1 MLECQLYKF
10 ILMKELE
17 KTKRISIA
25 AVLTILVVLIAL
37 LSYKRPK
44 HLYTVNTQDTLKNV
58 TNANYFLAQNE
69 IDNANHVLIDIRNSF
84 EFNKGHLDNAINISS
99 PEILSDENSELFEK
113 LKEENKT
120 IVMYGNNPNEVIT
133 PYMLLFQLGF
143 DNIKILSVENS
154 YDQEKLITKNVVV
167 ESTAPDVNG
176 FIQESIKKNAE
187 GKQKE
192 KAVVA
197 PKKVVLAKK
206 KKKMAVE
213 GGC

>member
-1 MLECQLYKF
+1 
-10 ILMKELE
+10 MKELE

-44 HLYTVNTQDTLKNV
+44 HLYTVNTQDTLEKV
-58 TNANYFLAQNE
+58 TNANYFMAQNE
-69 IDNANHVLIDIRNSF
+69 IDNTNHVLIDIRNSF

-120 IVMYGNNPNEVIT
+120 IVMYGNNPDEAIT
-133 PYMLLFQLGF
+133 PHMLLSQLGF
-143 DNIKILSVENS
+143 DNIKILTIENS
-154 YDQEKLITKNVVV
+154 YDQNKLITKNVVV
-167 ESTAPDVNG
+167 GGAAPDVNA
-176 FIQESIKKNAE
+176 FIQESIKKTADVM
-187 GKQKE
+187 K
-192 KAVVA
+192 KAKVKAKPIAKVVVA
-197 PKKVVLAKK
+197 PKKVVPKK
-206 KKKMAVE
+206 KKKKIPVE